1 MREATLDQDVK
12 VFQRPNASWSAF
24 IQETARFG
32 PILKGSETTTITVL
46 SRRRRLTW
54 TGQNTGVQAQLFL
67 VLQEFQ
73 DSPRRSVIGNQQRA
87 IPTAAILIGEDVAW
101 EKVTVTLM
109 QNARMDLSV
118 EMPTALEQRY
128 YRQPTIIFAK
138 SQVETMTAATTQDNS
153 TMLDVDESSVKLT
166 PGDGD
171 GMTGGIGV
179 VAVARNVD

>member
-1 MREATLDQDVK
+1 
-12 VFQRPNASWSAF
+12 
-24 IQETARFG
+24 
-32 PILKGSETTTITVL
+32 
-46 SRRRRLTW
+46 
-54 TGQNTGVQAQLFL
+54 
-67 VLQEFQ
+67 
-73 DSPRRSVIGNQQRA
+73 
-87 IPTAAILIGEDVAW
+87 VAW